1 MIRERFEYLMD
12 ALGGGDQIPW
22 SSRGLR
28 GREGSVVVSHQH
40 GGLLLRLPVGLRH
53 YYAARKRTDDRSG
66 DPGFV
71 SIWECRALIVQIHS
85 GQRGAE
91 GDMGGVTFVV
101 FRRPP
106 MPTSRMRTLGA
117 W

>member
-1 MIRERFEYLMD
+1 MD

-53 YYAARKRTDDRSG
+53 YYAARKRTDDPVWRSRLCVDLG
-66 DPGFV
+66 
-71 SIWECRALIVQIHS
+71 ECSALIVQIHS
-85 GQRGAE
+85 DQRGAE

-101 FRRPP
+101 FKRPP